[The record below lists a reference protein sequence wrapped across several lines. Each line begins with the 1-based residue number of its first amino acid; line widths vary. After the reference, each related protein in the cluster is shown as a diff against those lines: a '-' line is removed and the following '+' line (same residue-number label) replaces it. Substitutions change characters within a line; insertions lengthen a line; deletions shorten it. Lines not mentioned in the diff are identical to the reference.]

1 MYYGKYNMET
11 TKQLELPPQSKQ
23 ISNPQG
29 FRAGKQSKA
38 LLTVTKSSYK
48 YVSTSTPCSDEET
61 LIDIATLNKKDN
73 IIPIP
78 MVCEHSIGVFI
89 LL

>member
-1 MYYGKYNMET
+1 MYDGKYNMET
-11 TKQLELPPQSKQ
+11 TKQLELPPQ

-61 LIDIATLNKKDN
+61 LIDIAALNRKDN